1 MRFLFWNTNKNGD
14 INDILCKIVIEQKIN
29 IVILAEYA
37 DVVEDLILNLDLHG
51 VRMKVYPTVGCD
63 RITMLGTEISIR
75 QSRQDTYY
83 SMQIINEQYLLC
95 GLHLPSSLWADKE
108 TQSLVF
114 ESIVHDVELA
124 EEENGLGKSIVVGDF
139 NQNPY
144 ENGCLSAKGFHGVP
158 VADEALRLARTIYGK
173 SYKMFYNPMW
183 NLLGDFDFP
192 SGTYYYSGSKA
203 ANEFWNMFDQVIIR
217 PQLREEFVDKELKII
232 TQTEN
237 ISLVDEKRKPN
248 KNISDHLP
256 IVFQLKEDWQ

>member
-124 EEENGLGKSIVVGDF
+124 EEETWKKYCCRRF
-139 NQNPY
+139 
-144 ENGCLSAKGFHGVP
+144 
-158 VADEALRLARTIYGK
+158 
-173 SYKMFYNPMW
+173 
-183 NLLGDFDFP
+183 
-192 SGTYYYSGSKA
+192 
-203 ANEFWNMFDQVIIR
+203 
-217 PQLREEFVDKELKII
+217 
-232 TQTEN
+232 
-237 ISLVDEKRKPN
+237 
-248 KNISDHLP
+248 
-256 IVFQLKEDWQ
+256 

>member
-1 MRFLFWNTNKNGD
+1 VRFLFWNTNKNGD

-173 SYKMFYNPMW
+173 SYKMY
-183 NLLGDFDFP
+183 L
-192 SGTYYYSGSKA
+192 
-203 ANEFWNMFDQVIIR
+203 
-217 PQLREEFVDKELKII
+217 
-232 TQTEN
+232 
-237 ISLVDEKRKPN
+237 
-248 KNISDHLP
+248 
-256 IVFQLKEDWQ
+256 

>member
-63 RITMLGTEISIR
+63 RITMLGTEISVR

-114 ESIVHDVELA
+114 ESTVHDVELA
-124 EEENGLGKSIVVGDF
+124 EEENGLEKSIVVGDF

-158 VADEALRLARTIYGK
+158 IADEALRLARTIYGK
-173 SYKMFYNPMW
+173 NYKMFYNPMW

-192 SGTYYYSGSKA
+192 PGTYYYSGNKA
-203 ANEFWNMFDQVIIR
+203 ANEFWNMFDQVIVR

-232 TQTEN
+232 TRAEN
-237 ISLVDEKRKPN
+237 ISLVD
-248 KNISDHLP
+248 
-256 IVFQLKEDWQ
+256 